1 MAGDNEATLFAT
13 GHVEAKLLLR
23 RQSEELGGE
32 TSHFG
37 DEFLIDAVINNL
49 KNTPI
54 LASLDD
60 FLANALSAAMDVVD
74 SGERNNGD
82 LVAELVVGN
91 LGALVLIPDEAGF
104 QRLLLREVRESLG
117 CGSHDGEMSLVC

>member
-1 MAGDNEATLFAT
+1 MAGDNEATLFTT

-37 DEFLIDAVINNL
+37 DEFMIHTVINNL

-54 LASLDD
+54 LASLND
-60 FLANALSAAMDVVD
+60 FVANVLSAAMDVVD
-74 SGERNNGD
+74 SVERNNGD

-91 LGALVLIPDEAGF
+91 LGALVLVPDEARFQGF
-104 QRLLLREVRESLG
+104 LLRQVR
-117 CGSHDGEMSLVC
+117 